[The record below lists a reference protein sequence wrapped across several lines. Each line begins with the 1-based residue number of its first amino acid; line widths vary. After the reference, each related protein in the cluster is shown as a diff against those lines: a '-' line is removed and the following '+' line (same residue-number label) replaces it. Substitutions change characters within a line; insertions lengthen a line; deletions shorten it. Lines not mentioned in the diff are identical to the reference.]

1 MNKAQ
6 LIKVIREELGPDA
19 SKQDAAL
26 ALDATLN
33 AIKKT
38 VAREKVQIVGFG
50 TFETI
55 VRAEKLGRNISK
67 NTSVVIPAHRIPK
80 FKPCKEFVEQ
90 VKNNV
95 K

>member
-1 MNKAQ
+1 MTKHDIVIAISDKTGIERAVVQ
-6 LIKVIREELGPDA
+6 ATIEEIMHSIKDSL
-19 SKQDAAL
+19 SKGENVYL
-26 ALDATLN
+26 
-33 AIKKT
+33 
-38 VAREKVQIVGFG
+38 RGFG

>member
-1 MNKAQ
+1 MTKHDIVIAISDKTGIERAVVQ
-6 LIKVIREELGPDA
+6 ATIEEIMHSIKDSLSQGENVYLR
-19 SKQDAAL
+19 
-26 ALDATLN
+26 
-33 AIKKT
+33 
-38 VAREKVQIVGFG
+38 GFG

-90 VKNNV
+90 VKTNV

>member
-50 TFETI
+50 TFETKL
-55 VRAEKLGRNISK
+55 RAPHKGRNPRTGEVIQVPASR
-67 NTSVVIPAHRIPK
+67 SVT
-80 FKPCKEFVEQ
+80 FKPAAALK
-90 VKNNV
+90 KG
-95 K
+95 